1 MTIEVVLLALAS
13 TVRPTSLAAVYAL
26 VGSESPRRLMIVYIT
41 AGLTFTIAF
50 GLLVIWA
57 FNGVDINSGQRRDE
71 GHRRDRRR
79 HRRTDL
85 RRSAC
90 PPGTSAGRTPTTRP
104 TPRAAGQTRLERR
117 LSADTAA
124 LAGPATHIPGL
135 FYLIALN
142 VIAAHQPSIPG
153 GLVEVLVYN
162 VVWFALPIG
171 ALAVC
176 VIDPPAA
183 RRAVDELRMWTLRHT
198 HTLLL
203 MVSLVAGAGLVIR
216 GLATI

>member
-1 MTIEVVLLALAS
+1 MTIEVMLLALAS

-26 VGSESPRRLMIVYIT
+26 VGSESPRRLLVVYIA

-57 FNGVDINSGQRRDE
+57 FNGVDINSGSDETKGIAEIVGGSLVLIFAVLLMSGHVGGPHADDAPDPPRRWK
-71 GHRRDRRR
+71 
-79 HRRTDL
+79 TVL
-85 RRSAC
+85 A
-90 PPGTSAGRTPTTRP
+90 
-104 TPRAAGQTRLERR
+104 RR

-142 VIAAHQPSIPG
+142 VIAAHQPSIPT
-153 GLVEVLVYN
+153 GLVEVLIYN

-171 ALAVC
+171 ALAIC

-183 RRAVDELRMWTLRHT
+183 RRAVDALRMWTLNHT

-203 MVSLVAGAGLVIR
+203 TVSLVAGAGLVIR
-216 GLATI
+216 GLMTI